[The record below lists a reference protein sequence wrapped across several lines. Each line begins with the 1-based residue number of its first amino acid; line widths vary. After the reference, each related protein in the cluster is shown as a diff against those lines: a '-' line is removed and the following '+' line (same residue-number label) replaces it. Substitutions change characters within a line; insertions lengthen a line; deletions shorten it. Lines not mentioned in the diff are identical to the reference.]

1 MREGWILCLGLL
13 ASLHASHTSFAL
25 VIPGHMNMAIQRYRY
40 NVLFSTTISSTDVS
54 SDTSK
59 ASVGFVVG
67 DTKGAALLLED
78 VAISRGSNQILRD
91 VNWRVER
98 RVR

>member
-1 MREGWILCLGLL
+1 
-13 ASLHASHTSFAL
+13 
-25 VIPGHMNMAIQRYRY
+25 MNMAIQRYRY